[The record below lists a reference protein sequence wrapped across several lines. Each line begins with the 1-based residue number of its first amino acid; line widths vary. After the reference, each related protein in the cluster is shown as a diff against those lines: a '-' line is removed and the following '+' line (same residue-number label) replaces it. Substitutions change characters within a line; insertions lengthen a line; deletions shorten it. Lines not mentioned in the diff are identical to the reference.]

1 MKSRVLVMVILLA
14 GSALAQLDEARTG
27 LIDGIPNASAEL
39 EGKFNSAANPTSYA
53 SGALV
58 SASSLAV
65 PARARKEFDKAN
77 QLLRKQ
83 EWTQALQKL
92 NKAVSIDPAFVG
104 AYNNLGVVYARLG
117 NPAREREALQ
127 KAIDLDDHFALA
139 YVNLGRMDIARAD
152 FPAAE
157 AALDKAS
164 TLDATDPTALVLL
177 AYAELMQGHLQQTV
191 ATSQKAHALGEPHA
205 FAHRLAARAWE
216 QEGQFDRAI
225 TELTR
230 SLEEEPS
237 GARADSARKELAIMQ
252 VIPR

>member
-14 GSALAQLDEARTG
+14 GSAFAQLDEPRTG
-27 LIDGIPNASAEL
+27 RIESIPNPSAEL
-39 EGKFNSAANPTSYA
+39 EGNFSSRIYA
-53 SGALV
+53 SGTLV
-58 SASSLAV
+58 SASNLAI

-83 EWTQALQKL
+83 EWSRALQKL

-104 AYNNLGVVYARLG
+104 AYNNLGVVYAGLG
-117 NPAREREALQ
+117 DPVREREALQ
-127 KAIDLDDHFALA
+127 KAIDLDDHFVLA

-164 TLDATDPTALVLL
+164 NLDATDPTALVLL

-205 FAHRLAARAWE
+205 FAHRLAARALE
-216 QEGQFDRAI
+216 QEGQVDRAI

-230 SLEEEPS
+230 SLQEEPS
-237 GARADSARKELAIMQ
+237 GTRADSARKELAIMQ
-252 VIPR
+252 SIPR

>member
-1 MKSRVLVMVILLA
+1 MKSRVLVMVILFA
-14 GSALAQLDEARTG
+14 GSALAQLDEPRTG
-27 LIDGIPNASAEL
+27 RIQVIPNPGAEL
-39 EGKFNSAANPTSYA
+39 EGNFSPRIYA

-58 SASSLAV
+58 SSSNLAI

-83 EWTQALQKL
+83 EWTQALQRL
-92 NKAVSIDPAFVG
+92 NKVVSIDPAFVG
-104 AYNNLGVVYARLG
+104 AYNNLGVVYAGLG
-117 NPAREREALQ
+117 DPVREREALQ
-127 KAIDLDDHFALA
+127 KAIDLDDHFVLA

-152 FPAAE
+152 FQAAE

-164 TLDATDPTALVLL
+164 NLDATDPIALILL

-205 FAHRLAARAWE
+205 FAHRLAARALE
-216 QEGQFDRAI
+216 QEGEFDRAI

-237 GARADSARKELAIMQ
+237 GARADSARKELAIVQ
-252 VIPR
+252 AIPR